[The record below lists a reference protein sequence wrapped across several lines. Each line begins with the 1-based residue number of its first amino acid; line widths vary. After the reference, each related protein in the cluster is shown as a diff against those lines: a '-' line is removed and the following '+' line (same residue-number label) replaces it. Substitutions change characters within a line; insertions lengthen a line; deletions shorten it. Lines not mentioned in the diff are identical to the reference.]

1 MKKSFSY
8 PIKNQH
14 ELKFCFWNV
23 GGLGDKIYD
32 KLFLEEIKHFDLIF
46 LAETH
51 VGYNTC
57 IAVEGYHYFPVCRS
71 VSSNGRY
78 FGGLGILTK
87 MEIRPYVKILQNKS
101 KEYQWVKLE
110 KDFFNL
116 KNDLYICLAYIPPVN
131 SSYSKNI
138 TTDILDNIERDVD
151 IYNCKG
157 DIMLCGD
164 FNARTGTLADF
175 IENDSLDHIP
185 MYEGYKPD
193 FCEIKRNS
201 RDKYVDS
208 RGKELIEMCIEK
220 QVRILN
226 GRSLGDINGK
236 YTCLTSN
243 GSSVVDY
250 VLVSHSILNK
260 ILYFEVSDFLPTLSD
275 CHCKLSWGLLTNFN
289 VPIQETYKKKFPD
302 KYIWDEKSSELF
314 QEAML
319 SVEIQDKI
327 NSFFTL

>member
-1 MKKSFSY
+1 
-8 PIKNQH
+8 
-14 ELKFCFWNV
+14 
-23 GGLGDKIYD
+23 
-32 KLFLEEIKHFDLIF
+32 
-46 LAETH
+46 
-51 VGYNTC
+51 
-57 IAVEGYHYFPVCRS
+57 
-71 VSSNGRY
+71 
-78 FGGLGILTK
+78 
-87 MEIRPYVKILQNKS
+87 
-101 KEYQWVKLE
+101 
-110 KDFFNL
+110 
-116 KNDLYICLAYIPPVN
+116 
-131 SSYSKNI
+131 
-138 TTDILDNIERDVD
+138 
-151 IYNCKG
+151 
-157 DIMLCGD
+157 
-164 FNARTGTLADF
+164 
-175 IENDSLDHIP
+175 

-314 QEAML
+314 QEALL

-327 NSFFTL
+327 NSFLLCEIKDVNIAAEMLNDIYISAANKSLRRKQSKKKENEKQGKIF